1 MEGVSLLE
9 KLDLLLLKFV
19 EHMKING
26 FAERTVITYEL
37 NVRFFLNYLK
47 TLEIEN
53 IAEVDRRILNDY
65 QAAVYLET
73 HKGKPLAPS
82 SQQGRLIAV
91 KAFYRYLIKTG
102 IVLYDPTTVIDLPR
116 RPDSIPRNILNKK
129 EISTLLSAP
138 NLETPLGI
146 RDRAIF
152 ELLYSTGIR
161 AGELRNLTLDDVD
174 FNHGE
179 VRINK
184 GKGKKDRIVPLG
196 EMASDYLEFYL
207 QEARPKLAPV
217 TQAALFVT
225 KSGKKLGKS
234 DLSDLTER
242 YRARAGMK
250 KYFTPHSLRHTCA
263 THMLKGKAD
272 IRQIQE
278 LLGHASIANTQIYT
292 RVEVSDLKRVM
303 KRCHPRERRE
313 IEAHE
318 L

>member
-1 MEGVSLLE
+1 MT
-9 KLDLLLLKFV
+9 KLDFLLLKFTEYMRV
-19 EHMKING
+19 NS
-26 FAERTVITYEL
+26 FSERTIITYEL

-47 TLEIEN
+47 ALEIEN
-53 IAEVDRRILNDY
+53 IAEVDRRIVNDY
-65 QAAVYLET
+65 QAEIYLQT
-73 HKGKPLAPS
+73 YKGRPLAPS
-82 SQQGRLIAV
+82 SQQGRLVAV
-91 KAFYRYLIKTG
+91 KALYRYLIKAG

-116 RPDSIPRNILNKK
+116 RTDSIPRNILNKK
-129 EISTLLSAP
+129 EISALLSAP

-174 FNHGE
+174 FNRGE

-184 GKGKKDRIVPLG
+184 GKGAKDRIVPLG
-196 EMASDYLEFYL
+196 EVASDYLEFYL
-207 QEARPKLAPV
+207 KEARPKLAPSAQ
-217 TQAALFVT
+217 TALFVT
-225 KSGKKLGKS
+225 KSGRKLGKT

-250 KYFTPHSLRHTCA
+250 KHFTPHSLRHTCA
-263 THMLKGKAD
+263 THLLKGKAD

-292 RVEVSDLKRVM
+292 RVELTDLKKVL
-303 KRCHPRERRE
+303 KNCHPRERRE
-313 IEAHE
+313 IEARE
-318 L
+318 F